1 MTLFLKAVRITNSY
15 LIYIPFLALSG
26 LFIWTESTHY
36 YALLSAALSFIL
48 YPMVYGRVVEKIQKV
63 TQSSWTDLLVRHI
76 FNYLGLTLI
85 FAVPVLL
92 LTPLLVNLDQFM
104 KFAVPALIGMS
115 LQCLALYIW
124 PSVFIKRR
132 IFSSISDG
140 LAFLMRNPGKSMI
153 MLLLIIFTSGIKLAA
168 KLYAV
173 FVIQK
178 TSMILIYGI
187 GYLQNIIIGYVGL
200 IIFSMAVTL
209 LLEDESIT
217 TRGESLQETQHI
229 QAP

>member
-1 MTLFLKAVRITNSY
+1 
-15 LIYIPFLALSG
+15 
-26 LFIWTESTHY
+26 
-36 YALLSAALSFIL
+36 
-48 YPMVYGRVVEKIQKV
+48 
-63 TQSSWTDLLVRHI
+63 
-76 FNYLGLTLI
+76 
-85 FAVPVLL
+85 
-92 LTPLLVNLDQFM
+92 
-104 KFAVPALIGMS
+104 
-115 LQCLALYIW
+115 
-124 PSVFIKRR
+124 
-132 IFSSISDG
+132 
-140 LAFLMRNPGKSMI
+140 MI